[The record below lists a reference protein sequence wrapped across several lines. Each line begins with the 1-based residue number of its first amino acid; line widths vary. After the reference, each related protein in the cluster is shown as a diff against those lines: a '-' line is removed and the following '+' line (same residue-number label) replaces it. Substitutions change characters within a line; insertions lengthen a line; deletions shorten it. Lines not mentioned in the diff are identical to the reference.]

1 MKLVDREKAIAE
13 LSETL
18 ADECTLGDMRNIVLS
33 FVERE
38 LDENTDD
45 ELILL
50 GEDFGYEYD
59 VEFNKEEQAAIAEE
73 DANN

>member
-1 MKLVDREKAIAE
+1 MKLVDRENLVAE
-13 LSETL
+13 LSEIL
-18 ADECTLGDMRNIVLS
+18 ADECTLADMRNIVLS

-50 GEDFGYEYD
+50 GEEFGLDMIETAPPI
-59 VEFNKEEQAAIAEE
+59 NEETT
-73 DANN
+73 

>member
-50 GEDFGYEYD
+50 GEDFGYQHEYTK
-59 VEFNKEEQAAIAEE
+59 EEEQAAIAEE